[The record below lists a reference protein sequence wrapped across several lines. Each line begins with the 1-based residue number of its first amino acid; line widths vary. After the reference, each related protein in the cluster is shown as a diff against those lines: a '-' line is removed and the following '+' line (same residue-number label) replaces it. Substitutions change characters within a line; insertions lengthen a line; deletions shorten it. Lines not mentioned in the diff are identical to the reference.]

1 MRVTCLDSDLFS
13 QGASWN
19 LKSRDQADLELRAQW
34 ARLVLGGRAGIKQSL
49 SFLPNMKIKTALSL
63 VIGPGQLT
71 VSAFQPLRAA
81 YPAPRASG
89 GAQAGKAG
97 VGSRGCPQGAVSV
110 CVYVC
115 ISPF

>member
-34 ARLVLGGRAGIKQSL
+34 ARLVLGGRAGIKQTL

-71 VSAFQPLRAA
+71 VSAFHPCGLHTQHPGLLEVPRQARLGWAA
-81 YPAPRASG
+81 GAAPRA
-89 GAQAGKAG
+89 Q
-97 VGSRGCPQGAVSV
+97 
-110 CVYVC
+110 
-115 ISPF
+115 